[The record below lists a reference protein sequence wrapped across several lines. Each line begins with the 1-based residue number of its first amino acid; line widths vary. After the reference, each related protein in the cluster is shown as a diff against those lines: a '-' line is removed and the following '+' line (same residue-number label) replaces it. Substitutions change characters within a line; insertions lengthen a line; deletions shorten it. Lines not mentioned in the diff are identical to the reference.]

1 MLTPTFRFFEAICSE
16 LSATESRVITGRDF
30 EAKLGDAPLLAEL
43 REEHHSPSSFEAM
56 RSAVDFLAK
65 HFEERG
71 STLPFVYDHESGR
84 FTAGDIDFINFIES
98 MASIRSRG
106 VHAQQFEIGVA
117 EKLLRRTTGAIHRVG
132 HPRTRNKKRAE
143 FNAYLKGL
151 GFRPEV
157 LLGRKE
163 KDGGLDILWM
173 LPIGAIPHKPIVSV
187 QCKNAVLK
195 EIDIERPPTG
205 TTSAS
210 LACHS
215 RFQPQVH
222 VYCVFFNDYIDSQH
236 LPVKQMNFVPLGLSD
251 LGDLVGAPRL
261 EVL

>member
-84 FTAGDIDFINFIES
+84 FTAGNIDFINFIES

-163 KDGGLDILWM
+163 KDGGARHSLDASDRRNSSQADCFS
-173 LPIGAIPHKPIVSV
+173 PV
-187 QCKNAVLK
+187 QECSSKGNRYRETANRHNKRLFGLSFSISATSTRVLCFFQ
-195 EIDIERPPTG
+195 RLHRL
-205 TTSAS
+205 SAS
-210 LACHS
+210 S
-215 RFQPQVH
+215 
-222 VYCVFFNDYIDSQH
+222 SQADE
-236 LPVKQMNFVPLGLSD
+236 LCSL
-251 LGDLVGAPRL
+251 RT
-261 EVL
+261 E